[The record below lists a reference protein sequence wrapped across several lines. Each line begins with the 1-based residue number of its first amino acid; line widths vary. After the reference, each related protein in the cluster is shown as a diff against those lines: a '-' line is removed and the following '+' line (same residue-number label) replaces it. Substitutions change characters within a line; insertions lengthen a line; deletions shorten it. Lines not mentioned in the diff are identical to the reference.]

1 MTSTL
6 TPSTPT
12 PAPTSVGV
20 TLAKRTDCYALV
32 LEPEGLLSA
41 RRRRSRVLVPWYPI
55 AGHRQGLRRNDLNTL
70 WSSLVIS
77 TYH

>member
-1 MTSTL
+1 MSTMI
-6 TPSTPT
+6 TPT

-20 TLAKRTDCYALV
+20 SLAKRTGCYALA
-32 LEPEGLLSA
+32 LAPEGLLTA
-41 RRRRSRVLVPWYPI
+41 RRRRTGVLVPWYPI